1 MEKQVFSYIERYKM
15 IETGDRVIVGVSGGA
30 DSVCLLF
37 LLKEYRKRKDFTLEV
52 VHVNHQIRQEEA
64 KRDETFVEN
73 LCRRMQIPCTVYSYP
88 VAQIAREKHM
98 TEEEAGRMVRQ
109 KAFCTCMHQGKS
121 GKTALAHHRDDL
133 AETMIHNLVRGSGIN
148 GMAGIRPVTKINHM
162 CVIRPLLEIGKEEM
176 KDWLIR
182 RQISWVEDSTNEE
195 LSYTRNR
202 IRHKIIPELT
212 KINSNAVAHMAD
224 AAGTFLLAEEYIGSQ
239 ADMLYNRYVKQ
250 KENTMEIDR
259 GLFEEHL
266 LMQSY
271 VIRKVLERLAE
282 QKKNITMNHIE
293 AVKKLAAG
301 RSGSRVSLV
310 YGITAWQNYGTIRL
324 VKGKSAT
331 EELRELE
338 IEIFPMENQQ
348 IQEKKYTKWFDYDK
362 IKETL
367 CVRKRKTGDFLTVT
381 REGGRKKLKDYF
393 IDCKIPRE
401 TRDNITLLA
410 DGSHILWVV
419 GYRISEYYKVTT
431 GTKTVIRVHVKGEN
445 ENE

>member
-1 MEKQVFSYIERYKM
+1 M
-15 IETGDRVIVGVSGGA
+15 
-30 DSVCLLF
+30 
-37 LLKEYRKRKDFTLEV
+37 
-52 VHVNHQIRQEEA
+52 
-64 KRDETFVEN
+64 
-73 LCRRMQIPCTVYSYP
+73 
-88 VAQIAREKHM
+88 
-98 TEEEAGRMVRQ
+98 
-109 KAFCTCMHQGKS
+109 
-121 GKTALAHHRDDL
+121 
-133 AETMIHNLVRGSGIN
+133 
-148 GMAGIRPVTKINHM
+148 
-162 CVIRPLLEIGKEEM
+162 
-176 KDWLIR
+176 
-182 RQISWVEDSTNEE
+182 
-195 LSYTRNR
+195 
-202 IRHKIIPELT
+202 T

-362 IKETL
+362 IEETL

>member
-37 LLKEYRKRKDFTLEV
+37 LLQEYRKRKDFTLEV

-88 VAQIAREKHM
+88 VPQIAREKHM

-121 GKTALAHHRDDL
+121 GKTALAHQRDDL

-271 VIRKVLERLAE
+271 VIRKALERLAE

-362 IKETL
+362 IKGRLTL
-367 CVRKRKTGDFLTVT
+367 RKRRPGDIIAVDDA
-381 REGGRKKLKDYF
+381 GHHKKLNRF
-393 IDCKIPRE
+393 MIDRKIPQHI
-401 TRDNITLLA
+401 RDSLWIIAEGDSVIWLVGERIGA
-410 DGSHILWVV
+410 D
-419 GYRISEYYKVTT
+419 YKVTEQ
-431 GTKTVIRVHVKGEN
+431 TKRVLEITIAGEC
-445 ENE
+445 EDE